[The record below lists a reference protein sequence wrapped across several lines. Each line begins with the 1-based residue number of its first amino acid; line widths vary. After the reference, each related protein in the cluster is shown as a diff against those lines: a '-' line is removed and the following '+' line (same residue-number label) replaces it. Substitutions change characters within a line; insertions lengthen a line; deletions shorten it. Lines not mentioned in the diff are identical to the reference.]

1 MSWFYRHFRK
11 TTDEATINVL
21 TADVTVDAGD
31 VVVTAGDFTVTAG
44 DAVVTAGD
52 ATITAGNLAVT
63 AGSATVGTYV
73 SAGSYVDAASYV
85 EFGASGA
92 RLYTGLVTP
101 TSPGYDAPNGS
112 MYMWITTAAA
122 TGYLKTSTA
131 TTGWSSIN
139 VT

>member
-21 TADVTVDAGD
+21 TADVTVDEGD
-31 VVVTAGDFTVTAG
+31 VVVTAGDLMVTAG
-44 DAVVTAGD
+44 S

-63 AGSATVGTYV
+63 AGHATIGAYITTGT
-73 SAGSYVDAASYV
+73 YVDAASYV
-85 EFGASGA
+85 EFGVSGA
-92 RLYTGLVTP
+92 RLYTGIVTP
-101 TSPGYDAPNGS
+101 TDPGFDAPNGS
-112 MYMWITTAAA
+112 LYMYITTAAA
-122 TGYLKTSTA
+122 TAYLKTSTA